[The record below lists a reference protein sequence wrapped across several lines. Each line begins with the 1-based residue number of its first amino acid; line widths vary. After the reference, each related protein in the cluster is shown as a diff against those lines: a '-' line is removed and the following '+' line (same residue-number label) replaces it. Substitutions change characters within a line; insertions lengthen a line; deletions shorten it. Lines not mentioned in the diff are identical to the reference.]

1 MQGVPHLD
9 SQQPVRKQKQRIY
22 MRQKIEELIN
32 SLMDDCLETQSSQEL
47 FNALSR
53 LEKGAH
59 AISALVDAQTA
70 VNEAEMED

>member
-1 MQGVPHLD
+1 
-9 SQQPVRKQKQRIY
+9 

-32 SLMDDCLETQSSQEL
+32 SLMNDCLVAESPQDM

-53 LEKGAH
+53 LEKGAQ
-59 AISALVDAQTA
+59 AISALVDAQSA

>member
-1 MQGVPHLD
+1 
-9 SQQPVRKQKQRIY
+9 